1 MDRAS
6 KWAERR
12 AAPVVATVVMLV
24 LVMTY
29 SLLAHSLFHVG
40 TNTLVSPSDLWSL
53 TNSSSAILHGH
64 FSEIYVR
71 HGALTSPPALEF
83 VLVPVVGLGQLVG
96 LSPHLR
102 VSGEPLSL
110 WFVVGP
116 VAILLASTVFFAIDA
131 IARSWRLSEGRRVV
145 LALVSALGVANVV
158 GFWGHPEDCV
168 AVAFV
173 LWAALTMERFG
184 APGARRAALL
194 LGLGIAFQPLAV
206 LGVAAVLARL
216 SWRAA
221 AGLWWRLV
229 LPSLA
234 VLVLPLLAETH
245 DTLFVLVR
253 QPFQPRYISL
263 TPLTALANHLG
274 PGLDGGGMTRLV
286 AIVVASLLGV
296 LVCHRRHSLP
306 SVLALI
312 SFAFFL
318 RIALETEM
326 NWYYLW
332 PVAALCLLLSMRGST
347 VRFGVCSLALGAS
360 MVLGDR
366 RVHDIVAW
374 WPLLMATAV
383 VMLLAAAPAPGQWPG
398 LAAGLRAARGTTRPV
413 KCNVMKETV
422 GAGQRRA

>member
-1 MDRAS
+1 MHPNGPIAD
-6 KWAERR
+6 

-29 SLLAHSLFHVG
+29 SLLAHSVLHVG
-40 TNTLVSPSDLWSL
+40 TYTLVSPSDLWSL

-64 FSEIYVR
+64 FGEIYVH

-83 VLVPVVGLGQLVG
+83 VLVPALGLGQLVG
-96 LSPHLR
+96 LSPHLH

-110 WFVVGP
+110 WFVVAP
-116 VAILLASTVFFAIDA
+116 VAILLASTVLFAIDA
-131 IARSWRLSEGRRVV
+131 VARSWRLGEGHRVA
-145 LALVSALGVANVV
+145 LALVGALGVANVV

-184 APGARRAALL
+184 ELGARRAALL
-194 LGLGIAFQPLAV
+194 LGLGIAFQPLAL

-234 VLVLPLLAETH
+234 VLVLPVVAEPHHTW
-245 DTLFVLVR
+245 FVLAR

-263 TPLTALANHLG
+263 TPLTTLANHLG
-274 PGLDGGGMTRLV
+274 PGLDGGGMTRLL
-286 AIVVASLLGV
+286 ALVVASVLGV

-306 SVLALI
+306 TVLTLV

-332 PVAALCLLLSMRGST
+332 PVPALCLLLSMRRST
-347 VRFGVCSLALGAS
+347 VRFGVCSLAFLAS
-360 MVLGDR
+360 IVLGDR
-366 RVHDIVAW
+366 RVHDIVVW

-383 VMLLAAAPAPGQWPG
+383 VMLLAAVPAPSRWAG
-398 LAAGLRAARGTTRPV
+398 LVAGLRAARGTTRPV

-422 GAGQRRA
+422 GAGQHRA